1 MLLAAMQGVPGE
13 LYEAA
18 RIDGAGRFQQFWKI
32 TVPMIMPT
40 IIITTMLRII
50 WTANYMDLVFVMTG
64 GRPGQFQYYYACSFL
79 CYSLQEVKGGG
90 SNGYGGFASNH
101 AYRCASCLS

>member
-64 GRPGQFQYYYACSFL
+64 GEARAIPVLLCLFFL
-79 CYSLQEVKGGG
+79 MLQPTR
-90 SNGYGGFASNH
+90 S
-101 AYRCASCLS
+101 